1 MLRGAPGAAGRL
13 RRSAPLLGRPAHTA
27 AAATAPLPKEGG
39 ARWGRVLAVT
49 ATAAVVGGWSWGH
62 HRPNHDDDDD
72 DDGVQLPAYVDRA
85 TRFTRAAATAVVIA
99 LDYKWSLR
107 GLEGEER
114 QRRLHLVHERSA
126 DRLLRLFQQ
135 NKGIYVKA
143 GQHIS
148 SLDYILPYEFVFAM
162 TPLHNQAPTCPWE
175 DTVRVFREEFDSHP
189 DIMFAEF
196 EREPVAAASLA
207 QVHRA
212 RTHDGR
218 EVAVKVQ
225 FPQLRERCEGDVST
239 IAFLVDAM
247 RKIFPDFDFQWL
259 VGEFR
264 LNLPLELD
272 FAHEAKN
279 AEKTARLFREF
290 PDVTIPRIH
299 WDKTTSRILT
309 MDFIHG
315 VKLDDKEGIARM
327 GLSTQKVAELLTTV
341 FSKQIFLDGFV
352 HCDPHPGN
360 VLIRRLRPHDP
371 SSDDPELVLLDHGL
385 YRELD
390 DEFRINYCNLW
401 VAIIHADE
409 AKIKDYARIL
419 CGPDASY
426 QLFACMLT
434 ARAWES
440 VKELDRPITQ
450 EEKRHLM
457 SDAADRFKEI
467 NDILATVPSQ
477 LLLLLKTN
485 DLLRALNRDLGHPVN
500 TYSITAKYCVKAVLA
515 HSLEMDPSWRHRVWV
530 RWEAVAW
537 AVQIKATELVLRLLS
552 FFSHLFGRFYQ

>member
-1 MLRGAPGAAGRL
+1 
-13 RRSAPLLGRPAHTA
+13 
-27 AAATAPLPKEGG
+27 
-39 ARWGRVLAVT
+39 
-49 ATAAVVGGWSWGH
+49 
-62 HRPNHDDDDD
+62 
-72 DDGVQLPAYVDRA
+72 Q
-85 TRFTRAAATAVVIA
+85 AVVIA

-189 DIMFAEF
+189 DIIGGC
-196 EREPVAAASLA
+196 
-207 QVHRA
+207 RA
-212 RTHDGR
+212 RRCFTLSPPQFMQ
-218 EVAVKVQ
+218 VAVKVQ

-299 WDKTTSRILT
+299 WVLLPSPNPPDKTTSRILT

-327 GLSTQKVAELLTTV
+327 GLSTHKVAELLTTV

-477 LLLLLKTN
+477 LLLLLKTKYS
-485 DLLRALNRDLGHPVN
+485 LRSPQV
-500 TYSITAKYCVKAVLA
+500 
-515 HSLEMDPSWRHRVWV
+515 
-530 RWEAVAW
+530 AVAE
-537 AVQIKATELVLRLLS
+537 VLVA
-552 FFSHLFGRFYQ
+552 